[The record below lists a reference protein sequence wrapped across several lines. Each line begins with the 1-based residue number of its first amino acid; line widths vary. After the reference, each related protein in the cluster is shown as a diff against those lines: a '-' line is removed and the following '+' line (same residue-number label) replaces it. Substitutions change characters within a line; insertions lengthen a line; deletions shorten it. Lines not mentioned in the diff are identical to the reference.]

1 MERWLGWCCPSGL
14 TPPPHLSLP
23 KGVRR
28 RECLGH
34 SQTDSS
40 SGAGSS
46 SLPFSLASRHLR
58 RGYGMQRLPFPP
70 VQASTF
76 FVEER
81 GQSSQIY
88 SSWVQFDRS
97 KVMTHATPF
106 QINMHRLQLTEMSA
120 THMWTHAVVFSLR
133 CNAFFLSFL
142 YPTPK
147 FGGEKLKSE
156 ILKAGNHTRSILAH
170 NNTPPQ
176 RSEQASSSSAAAI
189 EGNRVRSRM
198 WGLPCL
204 TTQSTI

>member
-1 MERWLGWCCPSGL
+1 
-14 TPPPHLSLP
+14 
-23 KGVRR
+23 
-28 RECLGH
+28 
-34 SQTDSS
+34 
-40 SGAGSS
+40 
-46 SLPFSLASRHLR
+46 
-58 RGYGMQRLPFPP
+58 
-70 VQASTF
+70 
-76 FVEER
+76 
-81 GQSSQIY
+81 
-88 SSWVQFDRS
+88 
-97 KVMTHATPF
+97 MTHATLF